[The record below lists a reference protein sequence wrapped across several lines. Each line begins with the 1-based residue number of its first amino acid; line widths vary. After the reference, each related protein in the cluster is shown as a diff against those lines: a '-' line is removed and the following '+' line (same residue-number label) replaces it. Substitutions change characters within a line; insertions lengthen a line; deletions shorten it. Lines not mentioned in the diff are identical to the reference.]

1 MCTTRY
7 APYVF
12 KNRSASQAFSRSS
25 PSAFCSKRTHKL
37 VPGVVRYWSIAIIL
51 AVESLTE
58 YRWAQQLAEKDR
70 KCYSK
75 I

>member
-25 PSAFCSKRTHKL
+25 RSAFCSKRTHTL
-37 VPGVVRYWSIAIIL
+37 VPDVVRYWSIAVIL
-51 AVESLTE
+51 AVQSLSE
-58 YRWAQQLAEKDR
+58 YRPAQQLAEKGR
-70 KCYSK
+70 KCYSEF
-75 I
+75 